1 MLAELVDAR
10 LARRR
15 RHLRRL
21 RQLRTGGNLA
31 GHGLDRDHAAFA
43 RGHDNSAARNNGS
56 RRVATQLLP
65 PDELAIRSFHAHEF
79 VTATVDQHR
88 VREAVATQRKR
99 LVCRF
104 IADESPPEHS
114 SALGVEAID
123 SAFDQDKNGL
133 DVGGRWRSCQP

>member
-31 GHGLDRDHAAFA
+31 GRGLDRDHAAFA
-43 RGHDNSAARNNGS
+43 RGHDDSAAGNYGS

-65 PDELAIRSFHAHEF
+65 PDELAIRSFHAHEL
-79 VTATVDQHR
+79 VTSAVDKHR
-88 VREAVATQRKR
+88 VREAVAAHGK
-99 LVCRF
+99 
-104 IADESPPEHS
+104 
-114 SALGVEAID
+114 
-123 SAFDQDKNGL
+123 
-133 DVGGRWRSCQP
+133 W